1 MPHLVEVGLCSER
14 NTMDATPEQAERR
27 GRQRIWLIGLMG
39 SGKSTTGRLIASAIG
54 ARYVDNDTT
63 IAALAGRSTVELG
76 VTGAEILHTWESRF
90 VHFVA
95 DLDPPLV
102 AGIPAS
108 IAERPDD
115 LALLR
120 SRGLL
125 VYLRADAQTLAA
137 RVAVDPPR
145 PLLGDTAAA
154 SLGAMVAAR
163 DSRLTAAASVVVD
176 ATQTLEAVVRAILAV
191 T

>member
-1 MPHLVEVGLCSER
+1 MTQPAG
-14 NTMDATPEQAERR
+14 
-27 GRQRIWLIGLMG
+27 RIWLIGLMG

-54 ARYVDNDTT
+54 GRYVDNDST
-63 IAALAGRSTVELG
+63 IATLAGRSTVELG
-76 VTGAEILHTWESRF
+76 VSGTEVLHAWESAF
-90 VHFVA
+90 VHVVA

-108 IAERPDD
+108 IAERADD
-115 LALLR
+115 LILLR

-125 VYLRADAQTLAA
+125 VYLRADAETLAA

-145 PLLGDTAAA
+145 PLLGDAAAA

-163 DSRLTAAASVVVD
+163 DSRLVAAASVVVD
-176 ATQTLEAVVRAILAV
+176 ATQTPEAVVRAILAV
-191 T
+191 P